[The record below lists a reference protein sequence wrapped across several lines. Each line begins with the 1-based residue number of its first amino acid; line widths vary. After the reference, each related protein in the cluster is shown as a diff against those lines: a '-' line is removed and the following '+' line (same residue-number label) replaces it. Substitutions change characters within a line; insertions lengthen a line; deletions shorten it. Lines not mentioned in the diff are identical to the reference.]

1 MAGYI
6 VRRIIALLP
15 VVLVVATVGFFL
27 IHLAPGDPAALMLG
41 PDAVV
46 TDVEHL
52 RQLMGLD
59 RPLPVQ
65 LGLWYGRMFRGD
77 LGYSI
82 FLDQPVT
89 RAIVEHLEPTILL
102 TAMSLMVS
110 VAIGMSAGVVSAMRR
125 NSWLDQ
131 LTMGVALFGLTVPT
145 FWLGLN
151 LILVFS
157 VYLGLFPVAGYV
169 PLHVSLVLAVQS
181 LVLPAVTLGFNGA
194 ALIARMTRSSML
206 EVLGQEYIRSA
217 RAKGCAEPRVIYRH
231 VLRNALIPTL
241 TVIGL
246 VVGILL
252 AGVVVTET
260 VFALPGIGRLVIT
273 SVLRRDYPVI
283 QGVLMFIAGVYVLVN
298 LLVDVLYV
306 SLDPRITYV

>member
-1 MAGYI
+1 MTRYI
-6 VRRIIALLP
+6 ARRFVALLP

-41 PDAVV
+41 PDATV

-52 RQLMGLD
+52 RSVMGLD

-65 LGLWYGRMFRGD
+65 LGLWYGRILRGD

-82 FLDQPVT
+82 FLDQPVV
-89 RAIVEHLEPTILL
+89 RAVKEHLEPTLLL
-102 TAMSLMVS
+102 TAMSVVVS
-110 VAIGMSAGVVSAMRR
+110 VAIGAPAGIIAAMRR
-125 NSWLDQ
+125 NTWIDQ
-131 LTMGVALFGLTVPT
+131 AAMGVALFGLTVPT

-169 PLHVSLVLAVQS
+169 PLHISVLRAVRS
-181 LVLPAVTLGFNGA
+181 LVLPALTLGFNGA
-194 ALIARMTRSSML
+194 GLIARMTRSSML
-206 EVLGQEYIRSA
+206 EVLGQEYVRSA
-217 RAKGCAEPRVIYRH
+217 RAKGCTEARVVYRH
-231 VLRNALIPTL
+231 ALRNALIPTV
-241 TVIGL
+241 TVVGL

-298 LLVDVLYV
+298 LAVDVLYV